1 MSEIEINNT
10 VQSLWTLH
18 RSFDGY
24 PSPDNILSMRTKIK
38 DVVQE
43 DQRFESFTRNNI
55 LKVFILN
62 KKYAAIKPNWLTV
75 YIDESKL

>member
-1 MSEIEINNT
+1 MSKEEINNT
-10 VQSLWTLH
+10 VNQLWDLH

-24 PSPDNILSMRTKIK
+24 PSSDNVLAMRTNIK
-38 DVVQE
+38 DVVHA

-55 LKVFILN
+55 LRVFILN